1 MSDKSDFSDSSSV
14 SSDDDIL
21 ESEQNKI
28 AKKNHFLLGIF
39 IFITKVKYKIYLY
52 YILNK
57 ICKNFSESCK
67 DEIKQIIIASQK
79 KKI

>member
-52 YILNK
+52 
-57 ICKNFSESCK
+57 
-67 DEIKQIIIASQK
+67 
-79 KKI
+79 